1 MASGSDYVKRL
12 DAVDFPAA
20 PEVVIRLSNLLS
32 EEWVTAEQ
40 LSEVMALD
48 AGISAR
54 VMRLANSVY
63 FRGQGVRSI
72 EEAVMRVG
80 VDGVRDVVFALSL
93 LRAFK
98 PLHLN
103 YKMFW
108 RHGLAVAQT
117 VLVLQH
123 RALNLS
129 APIPEAYAAGLLHD
143 IGMLVLDRT
152 LGAGYGS
159 ILDTART
166 QVRPLCEVERETLGT
181 DHSDVGGR
189 LLEVWRMPTM
199 LAQAVSGHHKPLD
212 DDCPAAQLV
221 YLADYVCNHHDVHH
235 GTGHKPELALAE
247 VWEELGIPESDLPAI
262 VTEMYAGLAKADAIL
277 AASAS

>member
-1 MASGSDYVKRL
+1 MPSSSDFVKRL
-12 DAVDFPAA
+12 DSVDFPAA
-20 PEVVIRLSNLLS
+20 PEVVVRLSGLLT
-32 EEWVTAEQ
+32 EEWVSAEQ
-40 LSEVMALD
+40 LAEVMALD

-54 VMRLANSVY
+54 VLRLANSVF

-72 EEAVMRVG
+72 EEAVLRVG

-98 PLHLN
+98 PLHFD
-103 YKMFW
+103 YRQFW

-129 APIPEAYAAGLLHD
+129 APLPEAYAGGLLHD

-159 ILDTART
+159 ILDKART
-166 QVRPLCEVERETLGT
+166 EGRSLHEVEQEMLGT
-181 DHSDVGGR
+181 DHAAVGGR
-189 LLEVWRMPTM
+189 LLEVWRLPTA
-199 LAQAVSGHHKPLD
+199 LAQAVGGHHNPLVD
-212 DDCPAAQLV
+212 ESAAAQLV
-221 YLADYVCNHHDVHH
+221 HLADFICNSRGVAHSN
-235 GTGHKPELALAE
+235 GLKPPAAVPE
-247 VWEELGIPESDLPAI
+247 VWDELGLSEAELPAI
-262 VTEMYAGLAKADAIL
+262 VTDLYAGLAKADAIL
-277 AASAS
+277 AAAT

>member
-1 MASGSDYVKRL
+1 MASGSEFVKRL
-12 DAVDFPAA
+12 DSVDFPAA
-20 PEVVIRLSNLLS
+20 PEVVVRLSRLLS

-40 LSEVMALD
+40 LAEVMALD

-54 VMRLANSVY
+54 VLRLANSVY
-63 FRGQGVRSI
+63 FRGHGVRSI
-72 EEAVMRVG
+72 EEAVLRVG

-103 YKMFW
+103 YHLFW

-123 RALNLS
+123 RALNLR

-152 LGAGYGS
+152 LGAGYGG
-159 ILDTART
+159 ILANARE
-166 QVRPLCEVERETLGT
+166 QARPLFEVERETLGT
-181 DHSDVGGR
+181 DHADVGGR
-189 LLEVWRMPTM
+189 LLEVWRMPTV
-199 LAQAVSGHHKPLD
+199 LTQAVSGHHDPLNND
-212 DDCPAAQLV
+212 SPAVQLV
-221 YLADYVCNHHDVHH
+221 HLADFVCNHHAVHH
-235 GTGHKPELALAE
+235 GTGFKPEAALPE
-247 VWEELGIPESDLPAI
+247 VWEELGIAESELPAI
-262 VTEMYAGLAKADAIL
+262 VTDMYAGLAKADAIL
-277 AASAS
+277 AAAS

>member
-1 MASGSDYVKRL
+1 MASGSEYVKRL
-12 DAVDFPAA
+12 DTLDFPAA
-20 PEVVIRLSNLLS
+20 PEVVMRLSRLLS

-40 LSEVMALD
+40 LAEVMALD

-54 VMRLANSVY
+54 VLRLANSVY

-72 EEAVMRVG
+72 DEAVLRVG

-103 YKMFW
+103 YKLFW

-117 VLVLQH
+117 VLALQQ
-123 RALNLS
+123 RALNLHS
-129 APIPEAYAAGLLHD
+129 PIPEAYAAGLLHD

-159 ILDTART
+159 ILTQAR
-166 QVRPLCEVERETLGT
+166 QPARPLCDVERETLGT
-181 DHSDVGGR
+181 DHADVGGR
-189 LLEVWRMPTM
+189 LLEVWRMPT
-199 LAQAVSGHHKPLD
+199 LLTQAVSEHHRPLEG
-212 DDCPAAQLV
+212 DCPAAQLV
-221 YLADYVCNHHDVHH
+221 YLADYVCNHHGVDH
-235 GTGHKPELALAE
+235 GTGYKPESSIAD
-247 VWEELGIPESDLPAI
+247 VWDELGISQSDLPAI
-262 VTEMYAGLAKADAIL
+262 VTDMYAGLAKADAIL
-277 AASAS
+277 SAAS

>member
-54 VMRLANSVY
+54 VLRLANSVY

-72 EEAVMRVG
+72 DEAVLRVG

-103 YKMFW
+103 YRMFW

-123 RALNLS
+123 RALNLH

-159 ILDTART
+159 ILDTAREKA
-166 QVRPLCEVERETLGT
+166 RPLCDVELETLGT
-181 DHSDVGGR
+181 DHADVGGR
-189 LLEVWRMPTM
+189 LLEVWRMPTL
-199 LAQAVSGHHKPLD
+199 LAQAVSGHHKPLE
-212 DDCPAAQLV
+212 DDCAAAQLV
-221 YLADYVCNHHDVHH
+221 YLADYVCNHHGADH
-235 GTGHKPELALAE
+235 GTGYKPESAIAE
-247 VWEELGIPESDLPAI
+247 VWDELGIPESDLPAI

>member
-1 MASGSDYVKRL
+1 MASGSEYVKRL

-20 PEVVIRLSNLLS
+20 PEVVMRLSVLLS

-40 LSEVMALD
+40 LGEVMALD

-54 VMRLANSVY
+54 VLRLANSVY

-72 EEAVMRVG
+72 EEAVLRVG

-123 RALNLS
+123 RALNLQ

-152 LGAGYGS
+152 LGAGYGA
-159 ILDTART
+159 ILETART
-166 QVRPLCEVERETLGT
+166 QARPLCEVERETLGT
-181 DHSDVGGR
+181 DHADVGGR
-189 LLEVWRMPTM
+189 LLEVWRMPTV
-199 LAQAVSGHHKPLD
+199 LAQAVGGHHKPLD

-235 GTGHKPELALAE
+235 GTGYKPELASSG
-247 VWEELGIPESDLPAI
+247 VWEELGIPETDLPAI
-262 VTEMYAGLAKADAIL
+262 VTDMYAGLAKADAIL